1 MVRRYIVTL
10 ASLGV
15 AVLVTTPVLSCTT
28 VCVIEKDKAVV
39 AYNYDFYPSEGL
51 VLVNKRGMRK
61 ASFIPALGGDL
72 GRHLRQCD
80 VQSIRPRQSD
90 DRHQREGSHGLPDVA
105 R

>member
-1 MVRRYIVTL
+1 MIVGFEVAQIEGCSIYPEGGTHIMVRRCIVTL

-28 VCVIEKDKAVV
+28 VCVLEKDKTVV

-61 ASFIPALGGDL
+61 VSFIRAQG
-72 GRHLRQCD
+72 
-80 VQSIRPRQSD
+80 
-90 DRHQREGSHGLPDVA
+90 A
-105 R
+105 T